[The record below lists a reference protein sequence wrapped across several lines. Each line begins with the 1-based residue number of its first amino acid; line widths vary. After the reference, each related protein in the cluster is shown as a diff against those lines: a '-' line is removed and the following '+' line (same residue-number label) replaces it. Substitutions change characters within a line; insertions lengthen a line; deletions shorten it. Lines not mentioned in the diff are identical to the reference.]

1 MDAASDLYE
10 LRARPELDS
19 PVLVMAPEGWIDA
32 GLGGAGAVGAL
43 LNVMETEVVAAFDAD
58 RLLDHRARRP
68 VSHIVDG
75 VYTDLVW
82 PKIDLLAGHDA
93 DGRGVLVLAGPEP
106 DHEWAAFARAV
117 AELAQMFGVR
127 MVVGLGA
134 FPAGVP
140 HTRTARL
147 AATASTA
154 ELANQVG
161 VVSGTVEVP
170 AGILAAI
177 ERELAPAGVP
187 TVGIWARV
195 PHYAASMPYPPASV
209 QLLEGLTA
217 IAGIRV
223 EVPELVEAAEA
234 TRQHLD
240 ELTANSVQHMALVR
254 QLEAQVDSENGGGP
268 EAGVPSGEGLGPAG
282 EGQREA
288 TAAGWGTLPTGD
300 ELAAEVERFLR
311 EEPS

>member
-1 MDAASDLYE
+1 MDAAPSLYQ

-32 GLGGAGAVGAL
+32 GLGGAGAIGAL
-43 LNVMETEVVAAFDAD
+43 LAVMETEVVASFDAD

-82 PKIDLLAGHDA
+82 PNIDMLAGHDA
-93 DGRGVLVLAGPEP
+93 DGRDVLVLAGPEP
-106 DHEWAAFARAV
+106 DHEWGAFAGAV
-117 AELAQMFGVR
+117 AELAKLFGVR
-127 MVVGLGA
+127 MLIGLGA

-140 HTRTARL
+140 HTRTTRL

-154 ELANQVG
+154 ELANRVG
-161 VVSGTVEVP
+161 VVSGSVQVP

-177 ERELAPAGVP
+177 ERRLAPEVP
-187 TVGIWARV
+187 SVGIWARV
-195 PHYAASMPYPPASV
+195 PHYAASMPYPPASL

-217 IAGIRV
+217 LTGVRV
-223 EVPELVEAAEA
+223 EVPELADAAKA
-234 TRQHLD
+234 TIEHLD

-254 QLEAQVDSENGGGP
+254 QLEAQVDSEN
-268 EAGVPSGEGLGPAG
+268 AGETG
-282 EGQREA
+282 EGQAEA

-311 EEPS
+311 DDPS

>member
-1 MDAASDLYE
+1 MDAAPGLYE
-10 LRARPELDS
+10 LRARPELDR

-43 LNVMETEVVAAFDAD
+43 LAAMETEVVAVFDTD

-68 VSHIVDG
+68 TSHIVDG

-93 DGRGVLVLAGPEP
+93 DGRAVLVLAGPEP
-106 DHEWAAFARAV
+106 DHEWVAFSGAV
-117 AELAQMFGVR
+117 AELARLFGVR
-127 MVVGLGA
+127 LLVGLGA

-161 VVSGTVEVP
+161 VVSGTVDVP
-170 AGILAAI
+170 AGVLAAI

-217 IAGIRV
+217 MAGIRV

-254 QLEAQVDSENGGGP
+254 QLEAQLDEEVEG
-268 EAGVPSGEGLGPAG
+268 EAGQAK
-282 EGQREA
+282 A
-288 TAAGWGTLPTGD
+288 TEAGWGNLPSGD

-311 EEPS
+311 GEGS

>member
-1 MDAASDLYE
+1 MDAAHPIYE
-10 LRARPELDS
+10 LRAEPELDA
-19 PVLVMAPEGWIDA
+19 PVLVMAPDGWIDA
-32 GLGGAGAVGAL
+32 GLGGLGAVNGL
-43 LNVMETEVVAAFDAD
+43 LAVTDTEVVATFDAD

-82 PKIDLLAGHDA
+82 PRIDLLAGHDA
-93 DGRGVLVLAGPEP
+93 DGRAVLVLAGPEP
-106 DHEWAAFARAV
+106 DHEWGAFTEGV
-117 AELAQMFGVR
+117 AELAERFGVR
-127 MVVGLGA
+127 MLVGLGA

-140 HTRTARL
+140 HTRTSRL

-170 AGILAAI
+170 AGILAAL
-177 ERELAPAGVP
+177 ERRLTPTGVP
-187 TVGIWARV
+187 SVGIWARV

-217 IAGIRV
+217 VAGIRV

-234 TRQHLD
+234 TRRHLD

-254 QLEAQVDSENGGGP
+254 QLEAQVDSENGD
-268 EAGVPSGEGLGPAG
+268 PSGEGQA
-282 EGQREA
+282 EA
-288 TAAGWGTLPTGD
+288 TAAGWGTLPSGD

-311 EEPS
+311 DDPA

>member
-1 MDAASDLYE
+1 MDAAHPIYE
-10 LRARPELDS
+10 LRAEPDLDA

-32 GLGGAGAVGAL
+32 GLGGLGAVNAL
-43 LNVMETEVVAAFDAD
+43 LAVMDTEVVATFDAD

-82 PKIDLLAGHDA
+82 PRIDLLAGHDA
-93 DGRGVLVLAGPEP
+93 DGRAVLVLAGPEP
-106 DHEWAAFARAV
+106 DHEWNAFTEGV
-117 AELAQMFGVR
+117 AELAARFGVR
-127 MVVGLGA
+127 MLVGLGA

-140 HTRTARL
+140 HTRTTRL

-177 ERELAPAGVP
+177 ERRLTPTGVP
-187 TVGIWARV
+187 AVGIWARV

-234 TRQHLD
+234 TRRHLE

-254 QLEAQVDSENGGGP
+254 QLEAQVDSENGD
-268 EAGVPSGEGLGPAG
+268 PSGEGQA
-282 EGQREA
+282 EA
-288 TAAGWGTLPTGD
+288 TAAGWGTLPSGD

-311 EEPS
+311 EDPG